1 MGLKLVLFIVNVRL
15 WKYDAEFQDKIL
27 FRKNYERFF
36 LIGLVRLELKEN
48 LVFFYFFFLGIFS
61 LFLQLSLSSPSTNT
75 LPLSRFS
82 TIPTT
87 SDRHP
92 HRRGPPGGARPSA
105 QKTRPRTGG
114 FRGRTAR
121 KRRAFPAISSPSV
134 VVPTTLELQQPSS
147 SLEPPQAPFDSP
159 DLRLLERV
167 QLHLKSVR
175 PVTGFD
181 FVRLHRAAA
190 GLPDLG
196 AIILEPNS
204 S

>member
-36 LIGLVRLELKEN
+36 LIGLVRPELKGN
-48 LVFFYFFFLGIFS
+48 LVFFFFLGIFS

-75 LPLSRFS
+75 FPLSRFS

-121 KRRAFPAISSPSV
+121 KRRAFLAISSPIV
-134 VVPTTLELQQPSS
+134 VVPTTLELQKPSS

-167 QLHLKSVR
+167 QLRLKSVR
-175 PVTGFD
+175 PTTGFY
-181 FVRLHRAAA
+181 FVRLHRTAT